1 MKSVEDLI
9 SIVVPVYNVADYL
22 KECVDSLL
30 AQKYKNVEIILVDDG
45 STDTSGKI
53 CDKYSKKNRNIRVIH
68 QKNGGLSAA
77 RNKGLSVAKGKY
89 ICFVDSDDYVLP
101 GYLDEMLKVAK
112 KENADI
118 CVCGFDETI
127 PQGKT
132 ISGQDATIQFL
143 TRQEN
148 LDILAWNKLYR
159 LSIFKNFD
167 ITYPVGKKNE
177 DNLTTYKLYAHA
189 NKVSYIA
196 KSLYYYRERENSIMK
211 MINTAERLKMRELA
225 AKESIEYL
233 RGNYIL
239 KKAAAVAMLTA
250 KFAFVDHAIAGRID
264 WNYYDSARKWILEHR
279 SDYKNNEYVN
289 KKQKLYFTLLSKF
302 GGKPYIAFRKIKH
315 E

>member
-1 MKSVEDLI
+1 
-9 SIVVPVYNVADYL
+9 
-22 KECVDSLL
+22 
-30 AQKYKNVEIILVDDG
+30 
-45 STDTSGKI
+45 
-53 CDKYSKKNRNIRVIH
+53 
-68 QKNGGLSAA
+68 
-77 RNKGLSVAKGKY
+77 
-89 ICFVDSDDYVLP
+89 
-101 GYLDEMLKVAK
+101 
-112 KENADI
+112 
-118 CVCGFDETI
+118 
-127 PQGKT
+127 
-132 ISGQDATIQFL
+132 
-143 TRQEN
+143 
-148 LDILAWNKLYR
+148 
-159 LSIFKNFD
+159 
-167 ITYPVGKKNE
+167 
-177 DNLTTYKLYAHA
+177 
-189 NKVSYIA
+189 
-196 KSLYYYRERENSIMK
+196 MK